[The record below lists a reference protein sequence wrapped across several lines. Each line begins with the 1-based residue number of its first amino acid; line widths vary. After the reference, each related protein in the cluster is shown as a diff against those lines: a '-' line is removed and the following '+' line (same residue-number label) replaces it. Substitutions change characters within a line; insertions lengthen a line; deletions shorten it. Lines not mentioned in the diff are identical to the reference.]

1 MTKRDYEAIAAIFKK
16 QMDNP
21 TINWSAD
28 VRVALYSNAAMHAD
42 YFASVNSK
50 FDRERFMKACGF

>member
-1 MTKRDYEAIAAIFKK
+1 MSRKDFEAIAAITSRISNDSTRA
-16 QMDNP
+16 M
-21 TINWSAD
+21 
-28 VRVALYSNAAMHAD
+28 VACDQAD